1 MAFPSWFTRFSSKQ
15 IYRSIRTTTSSFN
28 KTYSYISQTPSTS
41 SSTSIT
47 EKIISTEGNKHYFS
61 WSSSLLP
68 LALAFSAGLFSLDSQ
83 RNISVCDSNV
93 TDGVRYGGKGSTEH
107 VVGGN
112 SKEIPQELIKEL
124 ESICQDNMTRDYEE
138 RYFHGKPQNSFH
150 KALNIPD
157 IVVFPRSEEEVSKIV
172 ASCNNHKVPIIP
184 YGGATS
190 IEGHTLSPNGGV
202 CIDMTLM
209 KNVKSLNI
217 EDMDVVVEPGI
228 GWMELN
234 EYLEPYGLFFPLD
247 PGPGAT
253 IGGMCA
259 TRCSGSLAVRYG
271 TMRDN
276 VISLKVVL
284 ANGDV
289 VKTGNRARKSAA
301 GYDLTRLIIGS
312 EGTLGVITE
321 VTLKLQKIPQHSVVA
336 MCNFPTVKD
345 AADVAIATM
354 LSGIQVSRVELLDE
368 VQVKAINLANGKNL
382 PELPTLMF
390 EFIGTEA
397 YSREQTLIVQ
407 KLVSEH
413 NGSDFVFSE
422 EPEAKKELWKIRKE
436 ALWALFAMEPDFEAM
451 ISDVCV
457 PLSRLAELISLS
469 KKEIDASPLVCTV
482 IAHAGDG
489 NMHALI
495 LFDPDKEEQ
504 RQEAEKLNQLM
515 VYNAL
520 EMQGTCTGE
529 HGVGTGK
536 MKYLEKELGIE
547 ALQTMKKIKSVLD
560 PNNIMNPGKIIP
572 PHVCF

>member
-1 MAFPSWFTRFSSKQ
+1 MAMSSWFSRLRCSSKCFFNSLALRTSVSRKLVRTQ
-15 IYRSIRTTTSSFN
+15 TTTNSE
-28 KTYSYISQTPSTS
+28 ST
-41 SSTSIT
+41 
-47 EKIISTEGNKHYFS
+47 KNPFLF
-61 WSSSLLP
+61 WSRSLLP
-68 LALAFSAGLFSLDSQ
+68 IALAVSAGSLALHPQSDPSLCEAS
-83 RNISVCDSNV
+83 SVNSRAEFV
-93 TDGVRYGGKGSTEH
+93 VKGSH
-107 VVGGN
+107 
-112 SKEIPQELIKEL
+112 KEVPRELIDEL
-124 ESICQDNMTRDYEE
+124 KAICQDNMTLDYEE
-138 RYFHGKPQNSFH
+138 RYNHGKPQNSFH
-150 KALNIPD
+150 KAVNIPD
-157 IVVFPRSEEEVSKIV
+157 VVVFPRSEEQVSKIV
-172 ASCNNHKVPIIP
+172 KSCDKHKVPIVP

-202 CIDMTLM
+202 CVDMSLM
-209 KNVKSLNI
+209 NRVKALHV
-217 EDMDVVVEPGI
+217 EDMDVVVEPGV

-289 VKTGNRARKSAA
+289 VKTASRARKSAA
-301 GYDLTRLIIGS
+301 GYDLTRLVIGS

-321 VTLKLQKIPQHSVVA
+321 VTLRLQKIPQYSVVA

-368 VQVKAINLANGKNL
+368 VQVRAINIANGKSL
-382 PELPTLMF
+382 PETPTLMF

-407 KLVSEH
+407 KIASEH
-413 NGSDFVFSE
+413 NGSDFVFAE
-422 EPEAKKELWKIRKE
+422 DPETKKELWKMRKE
-436 ALWALFAMEPDFEAM
+436 ALWACFAMEPNFEAM

-457 PLSRLAELISLS
+457 PLSCLAELISRS
-469 KKEIDASPLVCTV
+469 KKELDASELICTV

-489 NMHALI
+489 NFHTLI
-495 LFDPDKEEQ
+495 LFDPYNEEHRREAQ
-504 RQEAEKLNQLM
+504 RLNHFM
-515 VYNAL
+515 VHTAL
-520 EMQGTCTGE
+520 SMEGTCTGE

-536 MKYLEKELGIE
+536 MKYLEQELGTE
-547 ALQTMKKIKSVLD
+547 ALKTMKRIKAALD
-560 PNNIMNPGKIIP
+560 PNNTMNPGKLIP
-572 PHVCF
+572 SHICF

>member
-1 MAFPSWFTRFSSKQ
+1 MAFSFWYSRLRSSSRAAYTNLRNLYSRSPTP
-15 IYRSIRTTTSSFN
+15 IYPTATTSE
-28 KTYSYISQTPSTS
+28 
-41 SSTSIT
+41 
-47 EKIISTEGNKHYFS
+47 EKSLLL
-61 WSSSLLP
+61 WSRSLLP
-68 LALAFSAGLFSLDSQ
+68 IALAVSAGSLAFQFKTPLSL
-83 RNISVCDSNV
+83 CDASDLD
-93 TDGVRYGGKGSTEH
+93 TLGKSIGGKGTPDF
-107 VVGGN
+107 VVKGSH
-112 SKEIPQELIKEL
+112 SKVPQELIDEL
-124 ESICQDNMTRDYEE
+124 KDICQDNLTVDYDE

-150 KALNIPD
+150 KAVNIPD

-172 ASCNNHKVPIIP
+172 KSCDKHKIPIVP

-190 IEGHTLSPNGGV
+190 IEGHTLSPHGGV
-202 CIDMTLM
+202 CIDMSLM
-209 KNVKSLNI
+209 KSVKALHL

-289 VKTGNRARKSAA
+289 VKTASRARKSAA
-301 GYDLTRLIIGS
+301 GYDLTRLVIGS

-321 VTLKLQKIPQHSVVA
+321 VTLRLQRLPQHSVVA
-336 MCNFPTVKD
+336 RCNFPTIKD

-368 VQVKAINLANGKNL
+368 VQMRAVNLANGRNL

-390 EFIGTEA
+390 EFIGTDA
-397 YSREQTLIVQ
+397 YAREQTHIVQ
-407 KLVSEH
+407 KIVSEH
-413 NGSDFVFSE
+413 NGSDFVFAE
-422 EPEAKKELWKIRKE
+422 DPEAKKDLWKIRKE
-436 ALWALFAMEPDFEAM
+436 ALWACFAMEPKFEAM

-457 PLSRLAELISLS
+457 PLSRLAELISKS
-469 KKEIDASPLVCTV
+469 KVELDASPLVCTV

-489 NMHALI
+489 NFHTVI
-495 LFDPDKEEQ
+495 LFDPNQEEH
-504 RQEAEKLNQLM
+504 RKEAERLNQFM
-515 VYNAL
+515 VYTAL
-520 EMQGTCTGE
+520 SMEGTCTGE

-536 MKYLEKELGIE
+536 MKYLEKELGVE
-547 ALQTMKKIKSVLD
+547 ALQTMKRIKTALD
-560 PNNIMNPGKIIP
+560 PNNTMNPGKLIP

>member
-1 MAFPSWFTRFSSKQ
+1 MASWFWLARLRSCSKKSAFSNAFHGSSYFNKYQ
-15 IYRSIRTTTSSFN
+15 FTTTQKNVSSAFADRT
-28 KTYSYISQTPSTS
+28 KTQF
-41 SSTSIT
+41 
-47 EKIISTEGNKHYFS
+47 FS
-61 WSSSLLP
+61 WSCSLLP
-68 LALAFSAGLFSLDSQ
+68 LALAVSAGSLAFQSQNIQPSHCEPTNQDSGKVS
-83 RNISVCDSNV
+83 I
-93 TDGVRYGGKGSTEH
+93 GGKASTEF
-107 VVGGN
+107 VVKGIHQ
-112 SKEIPQELIKEL
+112 EVPPELIDDLKA
-124 ESICQDNMTRDYEE
+124 ICQDNMTLDYDE
-138 RYFHGKPQNSFH
+138 RFYHGKPQNSFH
-150 KALNIPD
+150 KAVNVPD
-157 IVVFPRSEEEVSKIV
+157 VVVFPRSEEEVSQIV
-172 ASCNNHKVPIIP
+172 KSCNKHKVPIVP

-209 KNVKSLNI
+209 KRIKALHI

-284 ANGDV
+284 ANGDI
-289 VKTGNRARKSAA
+289 VKTASRARKSAA

-321 VTLKLQKIPQHSVVA
+321 VTLRLQKIPEHSVVA
-336 MCNFPTVKD
+336 MCNFPTIKD
-345 AADVAIATM
+345 AADVAIASM
-354 LSGIQVSRVELLDE
+354 LAGIQVSRVELLDE
-368 VQVKAINLANGKNL
+368 VQVRAINIANGKNL
-382 PELPTLMF
+382 PEVPTLMF

-397 YSREQTLIVQ
+397 YSREQTRIVQ
-407 KLVSEH
+407 RIVSEH
-413 NGSDFVFSE
+413 NGSDFVFAE
-422 EPEAKKELWKIRKE
+422 DPQAKKELWKIRKE
-436 ALWALFAMEPDFEAM
+436 ALWACFAMEPNFEAM

-457 PLSRLAELISLS
+457 PLSHLAELISRS
-469 KKEIDASPLVCTV
+469 KQELDASPLVCTV

-489 NMHALI
+489 NFHTVI
-495 LFDPDKEEQ
+495 LFDPYQEEQ
-504 RQEAEKLNQLM
+504 RREADRLNQFM
-515 VYNAL
+515 VYTAL
-520 EMQGTCTGE
+520 SMEGTCTGE

-536 MKYLEKELGIE
+536 MKYLEKELGVE
-547 ALQTMKKIKSVLD
+547 ALKTMKRIKAALD
-560 PNNIMNPGKIIP
+560 PNNIMNPGKLIP